1 MLVHV
6 SKCLKWWSR
15 TFMNILKNSNLH
27 VGMFLGFCWWL
38 VWWALQCHVSGKW
51 KVSNPMKIGIIA
63 ILSILKLLDDHTRAT
78 SQRFVLYPQMSNV
91 EGETPESWHLGMI
104 PRKLSC
110 NEVSISNSYMIRWI
124 CGSVILN
131 ACWTWICEFHVTV
144 CLKLSQQIKGLEGEL
159 GPCWASQWFLIGTL
173 LAGFL
178 CYVQRPGLSSVL
190 MYSLN
195 IIHCGF
201 LWQSSTPKSV

>member
-1 MLVHV
+1 MLNYQRVVNVWNDDLEHEI
-6 SKCLKWWSR
+6 S
-15 TFMNILKNSNLH
+15 ILKTSNLH
-27 VGMFLGFCWWL
+27 VEMFLGFFWWV

-63 ILSILKLLDDHTRAT
+63 ILSILFIGWPYPRDFPAVCT
-78 SQRFVLYPQMSNV
+78 SPNV
-91 EGETPESWHLGMI
+91 ERWRETPDSAHWGMI

-110 NEVSISNSYMIRWI
+110 NEVSISHSYMIRWI

-131 ACWTWICEFHVTV
+131 ACWPWICEFHVTG
-144 CLKLSQQIKGLEGEL
+144 CLKLPQQIRGLEGEL

-178 CYVQRPGLSSVL
+178 CYVQRPGLS
-190 MYSLN
+190 
-195 IIHCGF
+195 
-201 LWQSSTPKSV
+201 

>member
-1 MLVHV
+1 M
-6 SKCLKWWSR
+6 
-15 TFMNILKNSNLH
+15 
-27 VGMFLGFCWWL
+27 GFTMPCE
-38 VWWALQCHVSGKW
+38 W
-51 KVSNPMKIGIIA
+51 KVEGVKPHENWDYSHSVHPKIIGWP
-63 ILSILKLLDDHTRAT
+63 
-78 SQRFVLYPQMSNV
+78 YPRDFPAVCTVSPNV
-91 EGETPESWHLGMI
+91 ERWRETPESWHLGMI

-131 ACWTWICEFHVTV
+131 ACWTWICEFHVTG
-144 CLKLSQQIKGLEGEL
+144 CLKLSQQIRGLEGEL